1 MSDGYMIPDHK
12 SIHELMDGMPDN
24 WDEEYKNLT
33 IRFYQQHDATL
44 KYKRQLTAAKEEIEK
59 LKLKLLRFEIA
70 DLEWKKD
77 DQEINVTDWHEEFD
91 YMGVDEKGH
100 IQQVA
105 QAVCIPDAWVAG
117 YLKDD
122 SYIIE
127 DFKAKAEAELWLAE
141 QLDKPLE

>member
-1 MSDGYMIPDHK
+1 MTNKIYSKQTYDMCQA
-12 SIHELMDGMPDN
+12 
-24 WDEEYKNLT
+24 T
-33 IRFYQQHDATL
+33 IKVQLATIATL
-44 KYKRQLTAAKEEIEK
+44 EKQLAAAREEVEG

-70 DLEWKKD
+70 DYEWKKE
-77 DQEINVTDWHEEFD
+77 DQEVNVTDWHEEFD

-105 QAVCIPDAWVAG
+105 QAVCIADAWVAG

-127 DFKAKAEAELWLAE
+127 DFKTEAEAEAWLAK
-141 QLDKPLE
+141 QLEESK